1 MSAGRVLV
9 VDDEAIAREN
19 LVHALVRAGYEAEHA
34 ADSRAALAELDR
46 ARYDLLLTDLRLGEQ
61 SELDGIG
68 LMERARKLH
77 PGLEVVVMTGYATV
91 PGAVIA
97 MTRGAYSYWAK
108 PLNLD
113 EVRALSAKAV
123 ESSRLRREVL
133 DLRQRLK
140 DRDAPPMLVG
150 KSPAM
155 AALLKTIG
163 QVAPTASTVLLLGE
177 TGTGKELAARA
188 IHHASQRADK
198 RFLGVNC
205 GAFSE
210 ELLASELF
218 GHEKGSYTG
227 AGERKAGL
235 FEAAHGGTLFLDE
248 VGEMTPSMQVRLLR
262 VLQERKI
269 LRVGGTVDIPV
280 DVRVIAATNKD
291 LAVETETGAFR
302 LDLYYR
308 LNVITLR
315 LPALAERREDIPL
328 LARHFLLKY
337 SELLGR
343 EVRELSPEVLGILA
357 SYPFPGNIREL
368 ENLMERAVVLAEGD
382 VVEARHLPPDL
393 QLDQP
398 RLRTSRQGGLPTLEE
413 NERQHILWVLE
424 QTGNNKSRAAE
435 ILGIDRASLWRK
447 LKRAGLNSGR
457 EYAPQA
463 MGPLRG
469 S

>member
-1 MSAGRVLV
+1 VSAGRVLV

-19 LVHALVRAGYEAEHA
+19 LAHALTRAGYEALA
-34 ADSRAALAELDR
+34 VSDSRAALAEL
-46 ARYDLLLTDLRLGEQ
+46 ARLPFDLLLTDLRLGEG

-68 LMERARKLH
+68 LMERARKLY
-77 PGLEVVVMTGYATV
+77 PGLEAVVMTGYATV
-91 PGAVIA
+91 PGAVAA
-97 MTRGAYSYWAK
+97 MNRGAFSYLAK

-113 EVRALSAKAV
+113 EVRALTAKAV
-123 ESSRLRREVL
+123 ESCRLRREVL

-155 AALLKTIG
+155 ASLLMTIA

-177 TGTGKELAARA
+177 TGTGKELVAKA
-188 IHHASQRADK
+188 IHQASQRAGK
-198 RFLGVNC
+198 RFLAVNC

-210 ELLASELF
+210 ELLAGELF
-218 GHEKGSYTG
+218 GHEKGAYTG
-227 AGERKAGL
+227 AMERKPGL
-235 FEAAHGGTLFLDE
+235 FEAADGGTLFLDE

-262 VLQERKI
+262 VLQERKL

-291 LAVETETGAFR
+291 LAAEAETGSFR

-315 LPALAERREDIPL
+315 LPALAQRREDIPL
-328 LARHFLLKY
+328 LARHFVLKY

-343 EVRELSPEVLGILA
+343 EVREISPDVLAALA
-357 SYPFPGNIREL
+357 AYPFPGNIREL
-368 ENLMERAVVLAEGD
+368 ENLMERAVVLAEGHT
-382 VVEARHLPPDL
+382 VELRHLPPDL
-393 QLDQP
+393 QLGQEQ
-398 RLRTSRQGGLPTLEE
+398 LKTSRQGGLATLEE

-424 QTGNNKSRAAE
+424 QTGGNKSRAAE
-435 ILGIDRASLWRK
+435 ILDIDRASLWRK
-447 LKRAGLNSGR
+447 LKRAGL
-457 EYAPQA
+457 A
-463 MGPLRG
+463 
-469 S
+469 

>member
-1 MSAGRVLV
+1 MSAGQVLV
-9 VDDEAIAREN
+9 VDDEPIAREN
-19 LVHALVRAGYEAEHA
+19 LAHALVRSGYEALA
-34 ADSRAALAELDR
+34 VGDSRSALAELGKKP
-46 ARYDLLLTDLRLGEQ
+46 YDLLLTDLRLGEK
-61 SELDGIG
+61 SDMDGIG

-77 PGLEVVVMTGYATV
+77 PSLEVVVMTGYATI
-91 PGAVIA
+91 PGAVDA
-97 MTRGAYSYWAK
+97 MNRGAYSYLAK

-113 EVRALSAKAV
+113 EVRALVAKAV
-123 ESSRLRREVL
+123 ESSRLRREVI

-140 DRDAPPMLVG
+140 DRDGPPLLVG

-155 AALLKTIG
+155 AALMKTIG
-163 QVAPTASTVLLLGE
+163 QVAPTSSTVLLLGE

-188 IHHASQRADK
+188 IHEASQRAGR
-198 RFLGVNC
+198 RFLAVNC

-218 GHEKGSYTG
+218 GHEKGAYTG
-227 AGERKAGL
+227 ATERKAGL
-235 FEAAHGGTLFLDE
+235 FEAAEGGTLFLDE

-262 VLQERKI
+262 VLQERRFM
-269 LRVGGTVDIPV
+269 RVGGTVDIAA
-280 DVRVIAATNKD
+280 DVRIVAATNKD
-291 LAVETETGAFR
+291 LAAEAEAGTFR

-337 SELLGR
+337 SELLDR
-343 EVRELSPEVLGILA
+343 EVRELAPETLDILL

-382 VVEARHLPPDL
+382 RVEPRHLPPDL
-393 QLDQP
+393 QPDSPGLGA
-398 RLRTSRQGGLPTLEE
+398 SRHGGMATLEE

-424 QTGNNKSRAAE
+424 QTEGNKTRAAE

-447 LKRAGLNSGR
+447 LKRAGL
-457 EYAPQA
+457 A
-463 MGPLRG
+463 
-469 S
+469 

>member
-9 VDDEAIAREN
+9 VDDEVISREN
-19 LVHALVRAGYEAEHA
+19 LAHALTRAGYDALA
-34 ADSRAALAELDR
+34 VSDSRAALAEL
-46 ARYDLLLTDLRLGEQ
+46 ANAAYDLLLTDLRLGEG

-68 LMERARKLH
+68 LMERARKLF

-91 PGAVIA
+91 PGAVAA
-97 MTRGAYSYWAK
+97 MNRGAFSYLAK

-113 EVRALSAKAV
+113 EVRALTAKAV

-140 DRDAPPMLVG
+140 DRDAPPLLVG

-155 AALLKTIG
+155 ASLLMTIA
-163 QVAPTASTVLLLGE
+163 QVAPTSSTVLLLGE
-177 TGTGKELAARA
+177 TGTGKELVARA
-188 IHHASQRADK
+188 IHQASQRSGK
-198 RFLGVNC
+198 RFLAVNC

-210 ELLASELF
+210 DLLASELF
-218 GHEKGSYTG
+218 GHEKGAYTG
-227 AGERKAGL
+227 AMERKAGL
-235 FEAAHGGTLFLDE
+235 FEAADGGTLFLDE

-262 VLQERKI
+262 VLQERK
-269 LRVGGTVDIPV
+269 LMRVGGTADIPV

-291 LAVETETGAFR
+291 LAAEAETGSFR

-315 LPALAERREDIPL
+315 LPALAQRREDIPL

-343 EVRELSPEVLGILA
+343 DVREIAPDVLLA
-357 SYPFPGNIREL
+357 LAAYPFPGNIREL
-368 ENLMERAVVLAEGD
+368 ENLMERAVVLAEGH
-382 VVEARHLPPDL
+382 VMELRHLPPDL
-393 QLDQP
+393 QLDQQQ
-398 RLRTSRQGGLPTLEE
+398 LKTSRQGGMATLEE

-424 QTGNNKSRAAE
+424 QTGGNKSRAAE
-435 ILGIDRASLWRK
+435 ILDIDRASLWRK
-447 LKRAGLNSGR
+447 LKRAGLG
-457 EYAPQA
+457 
-463 MGPLRG
+463 
-469 S
+469 

>member
-9 VDDEAIAREN
+9 VDDETIAREN
-19 LVHALVRAGYEAEHA
+19 LAHILARAGYQAQSVG
-34 ADSRAALAELDR
+34 DSRAALAELDK
-46 ARYDLLLTDLRLGEQ
+46 AEYDLLLTDLRLGEA

-68 LMERARKLH
+68 LLERARKLH

-91 PGAVIA
+91 PGAVMA
-97 MTRGAYSYWAK
+97 MNRGAYSYLAK

-113 EVRALSAKAV
+113 EVRALTAKAV

-140 DRDAPPMLVG
+140 DRDSPPLLVG
-150 KSPAM
+150 KGPAM
-155 AALLKTIG
+155 ASLLKSIA
-163 QVAPTASTVLLLGE
+163 QVAPTSSTVLLLGE
-177 TGTGKELAARA
+177 TGTGKELVARA
-188 IHHASQRADK
+188 VHQSSQRAGK
-198 RFLGVNC
+198 RFLAVNC

-210 ELLASELF
+210 ELLAGELF
-218 GHEKGSYTG
+218 GHEKGAYTG
-227 AGERKAGL
+227 AMERKAGL
-235 FEAAHGGTLFLDE
+235 FEAAEGGTLFLDE
-248 VGEMTPSMQVRLLR
+248 VGEMTPAMQVRLLR
-262 VLQERKI
+262 VLQERKL

-291 LAVETETGAFR
+291 LAAEAESGSFR

-343 EVRELSPEVLGILA
+343 EVREISPEVLEILA
-357 SYPFPGNIREL
+357 AYPFPGNIREL

-382 VVEARHLPPDL
+382 TVEVVHLPPDL
-393 QLDQP
+393 QAAQP
-398 RLRTSRQGGLPTLEE
+398 QLRTTRQGGLSTLEE
-413 NERQHILWVLE
+413 NERQYILWVLE
-424 QTGNNKSRAAE
+424 QTGGNKSRAAE
-435 ILGIDRASLWRK
+435 ILSIDRASLWRK
-447 LKRAGLNSGR
+447 LKRAGLN
-457 EYAPQA
+457 
-463 MGPLRG
+463 
-469 S
+469 

>member
-19 LVHALVRAGYEAEHA
+19 LVHALVRAGYEAEHVG
-34 ADSRAALAELDR
+34 DSRAALAELDR
-46 ARYDLLLTDLRLGEQ
+46 VQYDLLLTDLRLGEA

-68 LMERARKLH
+68 LMERARKLF
-77 PGLEVVVMTGYATV
+77 PGLEVVAMTGYATV
-91 PGAVIA
+91 PGAVTA
-97 MTRGAYSYWAK
+97 MNRGAFSYLAK

-113 EVRALSAKAV
+113 EVRALTARAV
-123 ESSRLRREVL
+123 ENSRLRREVL

-140 DRDAPPMLVG
+140 DRDAPPLLVG
-150 KSPAM
+150 RSQAM
-155 AALLKTIG
+155 ASLMGTIA
-163 QVAPTASTVLLLGE
+163 QVAPTSSTVLLLGE
-177 TGTGKELAARA
+177 TGTGKELVARA
-188 IHHASQRADK
+188 IHHASQRAGR

-218 GHEKGSYTG
+218 GREKGAYTG
-227 AGERKAGL
+227 ATERKAGL
-235 FEAAHGGTLFLDE
+235 FEAAEGGTLFLDE

-269 LRVGGTVDIPV
+269 LRVGGTTDIPV

-291 LAVETETGAFR
+291 LAVEAETGAFR

-343 EVRELSPEVLGILA
+343 EVRELAPEVLDILG

-368 ENLMERAVVLAEGD
+368 ENLMERAVVLAEGP
-382 VVEARHLPPDL
+382 VVEARHLPPEL

-398 RLRTSRQGGLPTLEE
+398 RLKTSRHGGLPTLEE

-447 LKRAGLNSGR
+447 LKRAGLG
-457 EYAPQA
+457 
-463 MGPLRG
+463 
-469 S
+469 

>member
-1 MSAGRVLV
+1 MNAGRVLV
-9 VDDEAIAREN
+9 VDDEPIAREN
-19 LVHALVRAGYEAEHA
+19 LVHALVRAGYEAEHVG
-34 ADSRAALAELDR
+34 DSRSALAELGR
-46 ARYDLLLTDLRLGEQ
+46 SQYDLLLTDLRLGEA
-61 SELDGIG
+61 SEDDGIG

-91 PGAVIA
+91 PGAVAA
-97 MTRGAYSYWAK
+97 MNRGAYSYLAK

-140 DRDAPPMLVG
+140 DRDAPPLLVG

-163 QVAPTASTVLLLGE
+163 QVAPTSSTVLLLGE

-198 RFLGVNC
+198 RFLAVNC

-218 GHEKGSYTG
+218 GHEKGAYTG
-227 AGERKAGL
+227 ATERKAGL
-235 FEAAHGGTLFLDE
+235 FEAAQGGTLFLDE
-248 VGEMTPSMQVRLLR
+248 VGEMTPTMQVRLLR
-262 VLQERKI
+262 VLQERKL
-269 LRVGGTVDIPV
+269 LRVGGTADIPV

-291 LAVETETGAFR
+291 LAVEAETGAFR

-315 LPALAERREDIPL
+315 LPALAERREDIPM

-343 EVRELSPEVLGILA
+343 EVRELSPDVLDILA

-368 ENLMERAVVLAEGD
+368 ENLMERAVVLAEG
-382 VVEARHLPPDL
+382 VIAEAQHLPPEL

-398 RLRTSRQGGLPTLEE
+398 RLKTSRHGGMSTLEE
-413 NERQHILWVLE
+413 SERQHILWVLE

-447 LKRAGLNSGR
+447 LKRAGLN
-457 EYAPQA
+457 
-463 MGPLRG
+463 
-469 S
+469 

>member
-1 MSAGRVLV
+1 MSAGRILV
-9 VDDEAIAREN
+9 VDDEDIAREN
-19 LVHALVRAGYEAEHA
+19 LVHALVRAGFEAEHA
-34 ADSRAALAELDR
+34 ADSRSALAELDR
-46 ARYDLLLTDLRLGEQ
+46 VRYDLLLTDLRLGEK

-68 LMERARKLH
+68 LLERARKLH
-77 PGLEVVVMTGYATV
+77 PGLEVVVMTGYATI
-91 PGAVIA
+91 PGAVSA
-97 MTRGAYSYWAK
+97 MNRGAFSYLAK

-123 ESSRLRREVL
+123 ENSRLRREVL

-140 DRDAPPMLVG
+140 DRDAPPLLVG
-150 KSPAM
+150 RSASM
-155 AALLKTIG
+155 AALLGTIG
-163 QVAPTASTVLLLGE
+163 QVAPTSSTVLLLGE

-188 IHHASQRADK
+188 IHHASQRAGR
-198 RFLGVNC
+198 RFLAVNC

-218 GHEKGSYTG
+218 GHEKGAYTG
-227 AGERKAGL
+227 ATERKAGL

-262 VLQERKI
+262 VLQERVI
-269 LRVGGTVDIPV
+269 MRVGGTADIPV

-291 LAVETETGAFR
+291 LAVEAETGAFR

-328 LARHFLLKY
+328 LARHFLFKY

-343 EVRELSPEVLGILA
+343 EVRTLSPEVLGILA
-357 SYPFPGNIREL
+357 RYPFPGNIREL
-368 ENLMERAVVLAEGD
+368 ENLMERAVVLAEGPT
-382 VVEARHLPPDL
+382 VEPRHLPPDL

-398 RLRTSRQGGLPTLEE
+398 ELKTSRQGGMATLEE
-413 NERQHILWVLE
+413 NERQHILLVLD
-424 QTGNNKSRAAE
+424 QTGGNKSRAAE

-447 LKRAGLNSGR
+447 LKRAGLG
-457 EYAPQA
+457 
-463 MGPLRG
+463 
-469 S
+469 

>member
-19 LVHALVRAGYEAEHA
+19 LAHALVRAGYEALA
-34 ADSRAALAELDR
+34 VGDSRAALAELGN
-46 ARYDLLLTDLRLGEQ
+46 APFDLLLTDLRLGEA
-61 SELDGIG
+61 SEEDGIG

-91 PGAVIA
+91 PGAVSA
-97 MTRGAYSYWAK
+97 MNRGAFSYLAK

-113 EVRALSAKAV
+113 EVRALTAKAV
-123 ESSRLRREVL
+123 ESCRLRREVL

-140 DRDAPPMLVG
+140 DRDAPPLLVG
-150 KSPAM
+150 RSPAM
-155 AALLKTIG
+155 AALMGTIG
-163 QVAPTASTVLLLGE
+163 QVAPTSSTVLLLGE

-188 IHHASQRADK
+188 IHHASLRSDK
-198 RFLGVNC
+198 RFLAVNC
-205 GAFSE
+205 GAFNE

-218 GHEKGSYTG
+218 GHEKGAYTG
-227 AGERKAGL
+227 ATERKAGL
-235 FEAAHGGTLFLDE
+235 FEAAQGGTLFLDE

-262 VLQERKI
+262 VLQERKL
-269 LRVGGTVDIPV
+269 LRVGGTTDIPV

-291 LAVETETGAFR
+291 LAVEAGAGAFR

-337 SELLGR
+337 SELLSR
-343 EVRELSPEVLGILA
+343 EVRALSPEVLGILA
-357 SYPFPGNIREL
+357 TYPFPGNIREL
-368 ENLMERAVVLAEGD
+368 ENLMERAVVLAEGP
-382 VVEARHLPPDL
+382 VVEPRHLPPDM

-398 RLRTSRQGGLPTLEE
+398 QLKTSRQGGMSTLEE
-413 NERQHILWVLE
+413 NERQHILLVLD
-424 QTGNNKSRAAE
+424 QTGGNKSRASE

-447 LKRAGLNSGR
+447 LKKAGLS
-457 EYAPQA
+457 
-463 MGPLRG
+463 
-469 S
+469 

>member
-1 MSAGRVLV
+1 VSAGRVLV

-19 LVHALVRAGYEAEHA
+19 LAHALTRAGYEALA
-34 ADSRAALAELDR
+34 VSDSRAALAEL
-46 ARYDLLLTDLRLGEQ
+46 ARLPYDLLLTDLRLGEG

-68 LMERARKLH
+68 LMERARKLY

-91 PGAVIA
+91 PGAVAA
-97 MTRGAYSYWAK
+97 MNRGAFSYLAK

-113 EVRALSAKAV
+113 EVRALTAKAV

-155 AALLKTIG
+155 ASLLMTIA
-163 QVAPTASTVLLLGE
+163 QVAPTSSTVLLLGE
-177 TGTGKELAARA
+177 TGTGKELVAKA
-188 IHHASQRADK
+188 IHQASQRAGK
-198 RFLGVNC
+198 RFLAVNC

-210 ELLASELF
+210 ELLAGELF
-218 GHEKGSYTG
+218 GHEKGAYTG
-227 AGERKAGL
+227 AMERKPGL
-235 FEAAHGGTLFLDE
+235 FEAADGGTLFLDE

-262 VLQERKI
+262 VLQERKL

-291 LAVETETGAFR
+291 LAAEAETGSFR

-315 LPALAERREDIPL
+315 LPALAQRREDIPL
-328 LARHFLLKY
+328 LARHFVLKY

-343 EVRELSPEVLGILA
+343 EVREISPDVLAALA
-357 SYPFPGNIREL
+357 AYPFPGNIREL
-368 ENLMERAVVLAEGD
+368 ENLMERAVVLAEGRT
-382 VVEARHLPPDL
+382 VELRHLPPDL
-393 QLDQP
+393 QLGQEQ
-398 RLRTSRQGGLPTLEE
+398 LKTSRQGGLATLEE

-424 QTGNNKSRAAE
+424 QTGGNKSRAAE
-435 ILGIDRASLWRK
+435 ILDIDRASLWRK
-447 LKRAGLNSGR
+447 LKRAGL
-457 EYAPQA
+457 A
-463 MGPLRG
+463 
-469 S
+469 

>member
-19 LVHALVRAGYEAEHA
+19 LVHVLNRAGYA
-34 ADSRAALAELDR
+34 ALGVGDSRAALAELAR
-46 ARYDLLLTDLRLGEQ
+46 AEHDLLLTDLRLGEKSDQ
-61 SELDGIG
+61 DGIG

-77 PGLEVVVMTGYATV
+77 PGLEVVVMTGYATI
-91 PGAVIA
+91 PGAVEA
-97 MTRGAYSYWAK
+97 MNRGAFSYLAK

-123 ESSRLRREVL
+123 ESSRLRREVQ
-133 DLRQRLK
+133 DLRRQLK
-140 DRDAPPMLVG
+140 DKSAPPLLVG
-150 KSPAM
+150 RSAAM
-155 AALLKTIG
+155 AALLKTIA
-163 QVAPTASTVLLLGE
+163 QVAPTSSTVLLLGE

-188 IHHASQRADK
+188 IHQASQRAGK
-198 RFLGVNC
+198 RFLAVNC

-210 ELLASELF
+210 ELLAGELF
-218 GHEKGSYTG
+218 GHEKGAYTG
-227 AGERKAGL
+227 ATERKAGL
-235 FEAAHGGTLFLDE
+235 FEAADGGTLFLDE
-248 VGEMTPSMQVRLLR
+248 VGEMTPGMQVRLLR
-262 VLQERKI
+262 VLQERRL
-269 LRVGGTVDIPV
+269 LRVGGTADIPV
-280 DVRVIAATNKD
+280 DVRVVAATNKD
-291 LAVETETGAFR
+291 LAAESEAGSFR

-337 SELLGR
+337 SEMLGR
-343 EVRELSPEVLGILA
+343 EVRELSPEVLHILA
-357 SYPFPGNIREL
+357 AYPFPGNIREL

-382 VVEARHLPPDL
+382 TVEPRHLPPDL

-398 RLRTSRQGGLPTLEE
+398 QLKASRQGALPTLEE

-447 LKRAGLNSGR
+447 LKRAGLG
-457 EYAPQA
+457 
-463 MGPLRG
+463 
-469 S
+469 

>member
-1 MSAGRVLV
+1 VSAGRVLV

-19 LVHALVRAGYEAEHA
+19 LAHALSRAGYEALA
-34 ADSRAALAELDR
+34 VSDSRAALAEL
-46 ARYDLLLTDLRLGEQ
+46 ATAAYDLVLTDLRLGEA

-68 LMERARKLH
+68 LMERARKLF

-91 PGAVIA
+91 PGAVAA
-97 MTRGAYSYWAK
+97 MNRGAFSYLAK

-113 EVRALSAKAV
+113 EVRALTAKAV

-140 DRDAPPMLVG
+140 DRDAPPLLVG

-155 AALLKTIG
+155 ASLLMTIA
-163 QVAPTASTVLLLGE
+163 QVAPTSSTVLLLGE
-177 TGTGKELAARA
+177 TGTGKELVARA
-188 IHHASQRADK
+188 IHQASQRAGK
-198 RFLGVNC
+198 RFLAVNC

-210 ELLASELF
+210 DLLASELF
-218 GHEKGSYTG
+218 GHEKGAYTG
-227 AGERKAGL
+227 AMERKAGL
-235 FEAAHGGTLFLDE
+235 FEAADGGTLFLDE

-262 VLQERKI
+262 VLQERK
-269 LRVGGTVDIPV
+269 LMRVGGTADIPV

-291 LAVETETGAFR
+291 LAAEAETGTFR

-315 LPALAERREDIPL
+315 LPALAQRREDIPL

-343 EVRELSPEVLGILA
+343 DVREIAPEVLQTLA
-357 SYPFPGNIREL
+357 AYPFPGNIREL
-368 ENLMERAVVLAEGD
+368 ENLMERAVVLAEGP
-382 VVEARHLPPDL
+382 VVELRHLPPDL
-393 QLDQP
+393 QLDQQQ
-398 RLRTSRQGGLPTLEE
+398 LKTSRQGGMATLEE

-424 QTGNNKSRAAE
+424 QTGGNKSRAAE
-435 ILGIDRASLWRK
+435 ILDIDRASLWRK
-447 LKRAGLNSGR
+447 LKRTGL
-457 EYAPQA
+457 A
-463 MGPLRG
+463 
-469 S
+469 

>member
-1 MSAGRVLV
+1 MNAGRVLV
-9 VDDEAIAREN
+9 VDDEEIAREN
-19 LVHALVRAGYEAEHA
+19 LVHALIRAGYEAEHA

-68 LMERARKLH
+68 LLERARKLH

-91 PGAVIA
+91 PGAVAA
-97 MTRGAYSYWAK
+97 MNRGAFSYLAK

-177 TGTGKELAARA
+177 TGTGKELVARA

-227 AGERKAGL
+227 ASERKAGL

-269 LRVGGTVDIPV
+269 LRVGGTTDIPV

-291 LAVETETGAFR
+291 LAVEAETGAFR

-343 EVRELSPEVLGILA
+343 EVRELSPDVLDILA

-382 VVEARHLPPDL
+382 IVEARHLPPDL
-393 QLDQP
+393 QIDSP
-398 RLRTSRQGGLPTLEE
+398 RLRSSRHGAMPTLEE

-424 QTGNNKSRAAE
+424 HTGNNKSRAAE

-447 LKRAGLNSGR
+447 LKRAGG
-457 EYAPQA
+457 
-463 MGPLRG
+463 G
-469 S
+469 

>member
-9 VDDEAIAREN
+9 VDDEVISREN
-19 LVHALVRAGYEAEHA
+19 LAHALTRAGYDALA
-34 ADSRAALAELDR
+34 VSDSRGALAEL
-46 ARYDLLLTDLRLGEQ
+46 ANAAYDLLLTDLRLGEG

-68 LMERARKLH
+68 LMERARKLF

-91 PGAVIA
+91 PGAVAA
-97 MTRGAYSYWAK
+97 MNRGAFSYLAK

-113 EVRALSAKAV
+113 EVRALTAKAV

-140 DRDAPPMLVG
+140 DRDAPPLLVG

-155 AALLKTIG
+155 ASLLMTIA
-163 QVAPTASTVLLLGE
+163 QVAPTSSTVLLLGE
-177 TGTGKELAARA
+177 TGTGKELVARA
-188 IHHASQRADK
+188 IHQASQRAGK
-198 RFLGVNC
+198 RFLAVNC

-210 ELLASELF
+210 DLLASELF
-218 GHEKGSYTG
+218 GHEKGAYTG
-227 AGERKAGL
+227 AMERKAGL
-235 FEAAHGGTLFLDE
+235 FEAADGGTLFLDE

-262 VLQERKI
+262 VLQERK
-269 LRVGGTVDIPV
+269 LMRVGGTADIPV

-291 LAVETETGAFR
+291 LAAEAETGSFR

-315 LPALAERREDIPL
+315 LPALAQRREDIPL

-343 EVRELSPEVLGILA
+343 DVREIAPDVLLA
-357 SYPFPGNIREL
+357 LAAYPFPGNIREL
-368 ENLMERAVVLAEGD
+368 ENLMERAVVLAEGH
-382 VVEARHLPPDL
+382 VMELRHLPPDL
-393 QLDQP
+393 QLDQQQ
-398 RLRTSRQGGLPTLEE
+398 LKTSRQGGMATLEE

-424 QTGNNKSRAAE
+424 QTGGNKSRAAE
-435 ILGIDRASLWRK
+435 ILDIDRASLWRK
-447 LKRAGLNSGR
+447 LKRAGLG
-457 EYAPQA
+457 
-463 MGPLRG
+463 
-469 S
+469 

>member
-9 VDDEAIAREN
+9 VDDEPIAREN
-19 LVHALVRAGYEAEHA
+19 LVHALIRAGYEADHA
-34 ADSRAALAELDR
+34 ADSRAALAELNR

-91 PGAVIA
+91 PGAVTA
-97 MTRGAYSYWAK
+97 MNRGAYSYLAK

-343 EVRELSPEVLGILA
+343 EVRELSPDVLGILA

-382 VVEARHLPPDL
+382 IVEARHLPPDL
-393 QLDQP
+393 QLTSP
-398 RLRTSRQGGLPTLEE
+398 RVKTSRHGSLPTLEE

-424 QTGNNKSRAAE
+424 QTSNNKSRAAE

-447 LKRAGLNSGR
+447 LKRAGLG
-457 EYAPQA
+457 
-463 MGPLRG
+463 
-469 S
+469 

>member
-19 LVHALVRAGYEAEHA
+19 LAHALVRAGYEAISVG
-34 ADSRAALAELDR
+34 DTRSALAEL
-46 ARYDLLLTDLRLGEQ
+46 ASTEYDMLLTDLRLGEA
-61 SELDGIG
+61 SEQDGIG

-77 PGLEVVVMTGYATV
+77 PSLEVVVMTGYATV
-91 PGAVIA
+91 PGAVEA
-97 MTRGAYSYWAK
+97 MNRGAFSYLAK

-133 DLRQRLK
+133 DLRQQLK
-140 DRDAPPMLVG
+140 NRNAPPMLVG
-150 KSPAM
+150 KSQAM
-155 AALLKTIG
+155 ANLLGAIA
-163 QVAPTASTVLLLGE
+163 QVAPTSSTVLLLGE

-188 IHHASQRADK
+188 IHQASQRASK
-198 RFLGVNC
+198 RFLAVNC
-205 GAFSE
+205 GAFNE

-227 AGERKAGL
+227 ATERKAGL
-235 FEAAHGGTLFLDE
+235 FEAAQGGTLFLDE

-262 VLQERKI
+262 VLQERKL

-291 LAVETETGAFR
+291 LAVEAETGSFR

-315 LPALAERREDIPL
+315 LPALAQRREDIPL

-343 EVRELSPEVLGILA
+343 EVREISPEVLGVL
-357 SYPFPGNIREL
+357 SGYPFPGNIREL
-368 ENLMERAVVLAEGD
+368 ENLMERAVVLAESD
-382 VVEARHLPPDL
+382 TVELQHLPPDL
-393 QLDQP
+393 QLIQP
-398 RLRTSRQGGLPTLEE
+398 NIKTSRQGGMATLEE

-424 QTGNNKSRAAE
+424 QTGGNKSRAADV
-435 ILGIDRASLWRK
+435 LDIDRASLWRK
-447 LKRAGLNSGR
+447 LKKAGLG
-457 EYAPQA
+457 
-463 MGPLRG
+463 
-469 S
+469 

>member
-19 LVHALVRAGYEAEHA
+19 LAHALARAGYEALSLG
-34 ADSRAALAELDR
+34 DTRAALAEL
-46 ARYDLLLTDLRLGEQ
+46 ARKEYDLLLTDLRLGEA
-61 SELDGIG
+61 SEQDGIG
-68 LMERARKLH
+68 LMERARKLF

-91 PGAVIA
+91 PGAVEA
-97 MTRGAYSYWAK
+97 MNRGAYSYLAK

-113 EVRALSAKAV
+113 EVRALTAKAV

-133 DLRQRLK
+133 DLRQQLK
-140 DRDAPPMLVG
+140 DRNAPPLLVG
-150 KSPAM
+150 KSQAM
-155 AALLKTIG
+155 AALLKTIA

-188 IHHASQRADK
+188 IHRASPRAGK
-198 RFLGVNC
+198 RFLAVNC

-210 ELLASELF
+210 ELLAGELF
-218 GHEKGSYTG
+218 GHEKGAYTG
-227 AGERKAGL
+227 AMERKAGL
-235 FEAAHGGTLFLDE
+235 FEAAEGGTLFLDE
-248 VGEMTPSMQVRLLR
+248 VGEMTPAMQVRLLR
-262 VLQERKI
+262 VLQERKL

-291 LAVETETGAFR
+291 LAAEAETGSFR
-302 LDLYYR
+302 LDLFYR

-328 LARHFLLKY
+328 LARHFLLKH

-343 EVRELSPEVLGILA
+343 EVRELAPEVLDILA
-357 SYPFPGNIREL
+357 GYPFPGNIREL

-382 VVEARHLPPDL
+382 TVEPRHLPPDL
-393 QLDQP
+393 QSDQP
-398 RLRTSRQGGLPTLEE
+398 QLKTSRHGGLPTLEE

-424 QTGNNKSRAAE
+424 QTGGNKSRAAE

-447 LKRAGLNSGR
+447 LKRAGLG
-457 EYAPQA
+457 
-463 MGPLRG
+463 
-469 S
+469 